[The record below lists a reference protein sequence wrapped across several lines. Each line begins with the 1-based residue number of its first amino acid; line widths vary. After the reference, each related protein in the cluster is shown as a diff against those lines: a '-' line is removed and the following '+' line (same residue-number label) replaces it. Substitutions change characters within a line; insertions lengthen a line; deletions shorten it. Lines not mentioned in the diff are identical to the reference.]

1 MELACEVPVREAP
14 DPTAP
19 SAAFCACHE
28 GPSCSLKAGLGSVTA
43 ASEIMCPT
51 VLLRHTG
58 RANLTAKSNSSHC
71 LPSPS
76 NS

>member
-1 MELACEVPVREAP
+1 MELVCKVPVREAP

-28 GPSCSLKAGLGSVTA
+28 RPSCSLKAGLGSVTA
-43 ASEIMCPT
+43 ASEIMCNAM
-51 VLLRHTG
+51 LRRHTG
-58 RANLTAKSNSSHC
+58 RANLTTKSYFSHC